1 MTNYRRSRMP
11 LQHLEDHKIGKTFFS
26 SPSQEKPDRAS
37 PVFYICADVGRSLCC
52 YKYIKVWYYIT
63 QNLCYGE
70 KLVKEYI
77 NEALEKY
84 IEKGTY
90 PWHMPGHK
98 RQPIEAVQ
106 NVDNISKSRENF
118 WNGVYAHDFTEAK
131 DLDDMHEPEM
141 FIADSI
147 AEMKKVY
154 GTFATYMLV
163 NGSTSGL
170 MTAIHATCYRGDVIL
185 AARNCHKAVYN
196 AICMLELEPEYI
208 VPDYVDMRWR
218 CGVNQNGEQTI
229 TDGMTD
235 ASGESNRGTREKMAA
250 SSEVNHETEEKA
262 AVNGEDDREVSER
275 TDILGDISP
284 DKVERAINMLITDGR
299 KPRAVII
306 TSPTY
311 EGVISDI
318 RTIAGIVHRYGI
330 YLIVDEAQGAHLN
343 FMEGHETAMQQGADI
358 VIESLHKTMPA
369 LTQTS
374 LLHVMNPKL
383 DERVRRYL
391 QIFQTSSPSYIFMQS
406 MEKAVAFGA
415 NNRDEFARYGRRLEA
430 FAGKCDGLRNIRLF
444 RPDASSVKND
454 EICNACK
461 VFDHDEGRLVF
472 VVRPGTVVE
481 SGQKFTGVMLAEIL
495 ADRYG
500 LIVEMASVSYVI
512 CISSVVDSADSYDIL
527 FNAVAEI
534 DGNLGYEPDKTDR
547 QELDI
552 ISGRR
557 SAMPPG
563 TAWDRLAE
571 NVPIEG
577 AAGKVSG
584 AFVYAYPPGIP
595 VLAPGEVVDRQ
606 AVNGIKSMIDSRLNV
621 AGVNDGYIKV
631 LCGE

>member
-1 MTNYRRSRMP
+1 M
-11 LQHLEDHKIGKTFFS
+11 
-26 SPSQEKPDRAS
+26 
-37 PVFYICADVGRSLCC
+37 
-52 YKYIKVWYYIT
+52 
-63 QNLCYGE
+63 
-70 KLVKEYI
+70 KEYI

-170 MTAIHATCYRGDVIL
+170 MTAIHATCHRGDVIL

-208 VPDYVDMRWR
+208 VPDYVSMSWPD
-218 CGVNQNGEQTI
+218 GVGQNEVGAISNGMSDDGEDDCEISQ
-229 TDGMTD
+229 M
-235 ASGESNRGTREKMAA
+235 MAP
-250 SSEVNHETEEKA
+250 
-262 AVNGEDDREVSER
+262 GDEDDREMSER

-284 DKVERAINMLITDGR
+284 DKLELALKELVADGR

-374 LLHVMNPKL
+374 LIHVMNPEL
-383 DERVRRYL
+383 DE
-391 QIFQTSSPSYIFMQS
+391 
-406 MEKAVAFGA
+406 
-415 NNRDEFARYGRRLEA
+415 
-430 FAGKCDGLRNIRLF
+430 
-444 RPDASSVKND
+444 
-454 EICNACK
+454 
-461 VFDHDEGRLVF
+461 RLVF
-472 VVRPGTVVE
+472 VVRPGTVDE

-534 DGNLGYEPDKTDR
+534 DGNLGYEPDKTYR

-563 TAWDRLAE
+563 TAWDRPVE
-571 NVPIEG
+571 SVPIEG

-606 AVNGIKSMIDSRLNV
+606 AVNGIKSMIDSGLNV

>member
-1 MTNYRRSRMP
+1 M
-11 LQHLEDHKIGKTFFS
+11 
-26 SPSQEKPDRAS
+26 
-37 PVFYICADVGRSLCC
+37 
-52 YKYIKVWYYIT
+52 
-63 QNLCYGE
+63 
-70 KLVKEYI
+70 KEYI

-170 MTAIHATCYRGDVIL
+170 MTAIHATCHRGDVIL

-218 CGVNQNGEQTI
+218 CGVNQNGEQPI

-235 ASGESNRGTREKMAA
+235 VSGESNRETREKMAA
-250 SSEVNHETEEKA
+250 SSEVNHETEERA
-262 AVNGEDDREVSER
+262 DVNGEDDREVSER

-284 DKVERAINMLITDGR
+284 DKLELALKELVADGR

-374 LLHVMNPKL
+374 LLHVMDPEL

-415 NNRDEFARYGRRLEA
+415 NNRDAFARYGRRLEA

-472 VVRPGTVVE
+472 VVRSGTVDE

-563 TAWDRLAE
+563 TAWDRPVE
-571 NVPIEG
+571 SVPIEG

-606 AVNGIKSMIDSRLNV
+606 AVNGIKSMIDSGLNV

>member
-1 MTNYRRSRMP
+1 M
-11 LQHLEDHKIGKTFFS
+11 
-26 SPSQEKPDRAS
+26 
-37 PVFYICADVGRSLCC
+37 
-52 YKYIKVWYYIT
+52 
-63 QNLCYGE
+63 
-70 KLVKEYI
+70 KEYI

-170 MTAIHATCYRGDVIL
+170 MTAIHATCHRGDVIL

-218 CGVNQNGEQTI
+218 CGVNQNGEQPI

-235 ASGESNRGTREKMAA
+235 VSGESNRETREKMAA
-250 SSEVNHETEEKA
+250 SSEVNHETEERA
-262 AVNGEDDREVSER
+262 DVNGEDDREVSER

-284 DKVERAINMLITDGR
+284 DKLELALKELVADGR

-374 LLHVMNPKL
+374 LLHVMDPEL

-415 NNRDEFARYGRRLEA
+415 NNRDGFARYGRRLEA

-461 VFDHDEGRLVF
+461 VFDRDEGRLVF
-472 VVRPGTVVE
+472 VVRPGTVDE

-563 TAWDRLAE
+563 TAWDRPVE
-571 NVPIEG
+571 SVPIEG

-595 VLAPGEVVDRQ
+595 VLAPGEIVDRQ
-606 AVNGIKSMIDSRLNV
+606 AVNGIKSMIDSGLNV

>member
-1 MTNYRRSRMP
+1 M
-11 LQHLEDHKIGKTFFS
+11 
-26 SPSQEKPDRAS
+26 
-37 PVFYICADVGRSLCC
+37 
-52 YKYIKVWYYIT
+52 
-63 QNLCYGE
+63 
-70 KLVKEYI
+70 KEYI

-170 MTAIHATCYRGDVIL
+170 MTAIHATCHRGDVIL

-208 VPDYVDMRWR
+208 VPDYVDMIWR
-218 CGVNQNGEQTI
+218 CGVNQNGEQPI

-235 ASGESNRGTREKMAA
+235 VSGESNRETREKMAA
-250 SSEVNHETEEKA
+250 SSEVNHETEERA

-284 DKVERAINMLITDGR
+284 DKLESALRGLVADDR
-299 KPRAVII
+299 KPSAVII

-318 RTIAGIVHRYGI
+318 RGIAEVVHRYGI

-343 FMEGHETAMQQGADI
+343 FMEGHETAMKQGADI

-374 LLHVMNPKL
+374 LLHVMDPEL

-415 NNRDEFARYGRRLEA
+415 NNRDAFARYGRRLEA

-444 RPDASSVKND
+444 RPDASSGKND

-472 VVRPGTVVE
+472 VVRPGTADE

-563 TAWDRLAE
+563 TAWDRPVE
-571 NVPIEG
+571 SVPIEG

-606 AVNGIKSMIDSRLNV
+606 AVNGIKSMIDSGLNV

>member
-1 MTNYRRSRMP
+1 M
-11 LQHLEDHKIGKTFFS
+11 F
-26 SPSQEKPDRAS
+26 
-37 PVFYICADVGRSLCC
+37 
-52 YKYIKVWYYIT
+52 
-63 QNLCYGE
+63 GE
-70 KLVKEYI
+70 KALKEYI

-98 RQPIEAVQ
+98 RQPLEELE
-106 NVDNISKSRENF
+106 SF

-131 DLDDMHEPEM
+131 DLDDMHDPEM
-141 FIADSI
+141 FIADSL

-170 MTAIHATCYRGDVIL
+170 MTAIHATCHRGDVIL
-185 AARNCHKAVYN
+185 VARNCHKAVYN

-235 ASGESNRGTREKMAA
+235 ASGESNRETREKMAA

-262 AVNGEDDREVSER
+262 AVNGEDDREVSEK

-299 KPRAVII
+299 KPSAVII

-311 EGVISDI
+311 EGVMSDI
-318 RTIAGIVHRYGI
+318 RTLAEIAHRYGI

-343 FMEGHETAMQQGADI
+343 FMEGHETAMEQGADI

-374 LLHVMNPKL
+374 LLHVMDPKL

-415 NNRDEFARYGRRLEA
+415 NNRAGFVEYGRRLEI
-430 FAGKCDGLRNIRLF
+430 FAEKCDSLRNIRLF
-444 RPDASSVKND
+444 RPGVNVSKND
-454 EICNACK
+454 EGCSACK

-472 VVRPGTVVE
+472 VVRPGTVDG
-481 SGQKFTGVMLAEIL
+481 SGQIFTGVMLADIL

-512 CISSVVDSADSYDIL
+512 CISSVVDSAASYDIL
-527 FNAVAEI
+527 FRAIEEI
-534 DGNLGYEPDKTDR
+534 DNDLEHRVIVDGSR
-547 QELDI
+547 AMDI

-557 SAMPPG
+557 SAMVPG
-563 TAWDRLAE
+563 KAWDE
-571 NVPIEG
+571 PSEMVPLELSVGRI
-577 AAGKVSG
+577 SG

-595 VLAPGEVVDRQ
+595 VLAPGEIVDER
-606 AVNGIKSMIDSRLNV
+606 AVCGIDTMIRSGLNV
-621 AGVNDGYIKV
+621 SGVDDGCIAV
-631 LCGE
+631 LCEK

>member
-1 MTNYRRSRMP
+1 MLRR
-11 LQHLEDHKIGKTFFS
+11 KT
-26 SPSQEKPDRAS
+26 
-37 PVFYICADVGRSLCC
+37 
-52 YKYIKVWYYIT
+52 
-63 QNLCYGE
+63 
-70 KLVKEYI
+70 VKEYI

-98 RQPIEAVQ
+98 RRPLEKSDGSMCLKDDENGGQSPQ

-141 FIADSI
+141 FIADSL

-170 MTAIHATCYRGDVIL
+170 MTAIHATCRRGDIIL

-218 CGVNQNGEQTI
+218 CGANQSMS
-229 TDGMTD
+229 DRMTD
-235 ASGESNRGTREKMAA
+235 ACGKDDCETREG
-250 SSEVNHETEEKA
+250 TDIR
-262 AVNGEDDREVSER
+262 GEGDRETPER

-284 DKVERAINMLITDGR
+284 DKLERAINTMIADGR
-299 KPRAVII
+299 KPSAVII

-318 RTIAGIVHRYGI
+318 RIIAEIAHRYGI

-343 FMEGHETAMQQGADI
+343 FMEGHETAMEQGADI

-391 QIFQTSSPSYIFMQS
+391 KIFQTSSPSYIFMQS

-415 NNRDEFARYGRRLEA
+415 NNRAGFVEYGRRLEI
-430 FAGKCDGLRNIRLF
+430 FAEKCDSLRNIRLF
-444 RPDASSVKND
+444 RPGVNVSKND
-454 EICNACK
+454 EGCSACK

-472 VVRPGTVVE
+472 VVRPGTVDR
-481 SGQKFTGVMLAEIL
+481 SGQIFTGVMLADIL

-512 CISSVVDSADSYDIL
+512 CISSVVDSVDSYDIL
-527 FNAVAEI
+527 FKAIEEI
-534 DGNLGYEPDKTDR
+534 DSGLEYRSIMDGSR
-547 QELDI
+547 AMDI

-557 SAMPPG
+557 SAVVPG
-563 TAWDRLAE
+563 KAWDELSE
-571 NVPIEG
+571 MVPLELSVGRI
-577 AAGKVSG
+577 SG

-595 VLAPGEVVDRQ
+595 VLAPGEIVDER
-606 AVNGIKSMIDSRLNV
+606 AVCGIDTMIRSGLNV
-621 AGVNDGYIKV
+621 SGVDDGCIAV
-631 LCGE
+631 LCEK

>member
-1 MTNYRRSRMP
+1 M
-11 LQHLEDHKIGKTFFS
+11 F
-26 SPSQEKPDRAS
+26 
-37 PVFYICADVGRSLCC
+37 
-52 YKYIKVWYYIT
+52 
-63 QNLCYGE
+63 GE
-70 KLVKEYI
+70 KALKEYI

-98 RQPIEAVQ
+98 RQPLEGPG
-106 NVDNISKSRENF
+106 NF

-141 FIADSI
+141 FIADSL

-163 NGSTSGL
+163 NGSTSGI
-170 MTAIHATCYRGDVIL
+170 MTAIHATCHRGDVIL

-208 VPDYVDMRWR
+208 VPDYVDMRWL
-218 CGVNQNGEQTI
+218 CGMNQAMS
-229 TDGMTD
+229 DKMTD
-235 ASGESNRGTREKMAA
+235 ACGKDDCETREG
-250 SSEVNHETEEKA
+250 TDIR
-262 AVNGEDDREVSER
+262 GEGDRETPER
-275 TDILGDISP
+275 TDVLGDISP
-284 DKVERAINMLITDGR
+284 DKLERAINTMIADGR
-299 KPRAVII
+299 KPSAVII

-318 RTIAGIVHRYGI
+318 RIIAEIAHRYGI

-343 FMEGHETAMQQGADI
+343 FMEGHETAMEQGADI

-374 LLHVMNPKL
+374 LLHVMDPKL

-415 NNRDEFARYGRRLEA
+415 NNRAVFVEYGRRLEI
-430 FAGKCDGLRNIRLF
+430 FAEKCGNLRNIRLF
-444 RPDASSVKND
+444 RPGVNVSKND
-454 EICNACK
+454 EGCSACK

-472 VVRPGTVVE
+472 VVRPGTVDG
-481 SGQKFTGVMLAEIL
+481 SGQIFTGVMLADIL

-512 CISSVVDSADSYDIL
+512 CISSVVDSAASYDIL
-527 FNAVAEI
+527 FKAIEEI
-534 DGNLGYEPDKTDR
+534 DSGLEYRSIVDGSR
-547 QELDI
+547 AMDI

-557 SAMPPG
+557 SAMVPG
-563 TAWDRLAE
+563 KAWDE
-571 NVPIEG
+571 TSEMVPLELSVGRI
-577 AAGKVSG
+577 SG

-595 VLAPGEVVDRQ
+595 VLAPGEIVDER
-606 AVNGIKSMIDSRLNV
+606 AVCGIDTMIRSGLNV
-621 AGVNDGYIKV
+621 SGVDDGCIAV
-631 LCGE
+631 LCEK

>member
-1 MTNYRRSRMP
+1 M
-11 LQHLEDHKIGKTFFS
+11 F
-26 SPSQEKPDRAS
+26 
-37 PVFYICADVGRSLCC
+37 
-52 YKYIKVWYYIT
+52 
-63 QNLCYGE
+63 GE
-70 KLVKEYI
+70 KALKEYI

-98 RQPIEAVQ
+98 RQPLEGPG
-106 NVDNISKSRENF
+106 NF

-141 FIADSI
+141 FIADSL

-163 NGSTSGL
+163 NGSTSGI
-170 MTAIHATCYRGDVIL
+170 MTAIHATCHRGDVIL

-208 VPDYVDMRWR
+208 VPDYVDMRWL
-218 CGVNQNGEQTI
+218 CGMNQAMS
-229 TDGMTD
+229 DKMTD
-235 ASGESNRGTREKMAA
+235 ACGKDDCETREG
-250 SSEVNHETEEKA
+250 TDIR
-262 AVNGEDDREVSER
+262 GEGDRETPER
-275 TDILGDISP
+275 TDVLGDISP
-284 DKVERAINMLITDGR
+284 DKLERAINTMIADGR
-299 KPRAVII
+299 KPSAVII

-318 RTIAGIVHRYGI
+318 RIIAEIAHRYGI

-343 FMEGHETAMQQGADI
+343 FMEGHETAMEQGADI

-374 LLHVMNPKL
+374 LLHVMDPKL

-415 NNRDEFARYGRRLEA
+415 NNRAVFVEYGRRLEI
-430 FAGKCDGLRNIRLF
+430 FAEKCGNLRNIRLF
-444 RPDASSVKND
+444 RPGMNVSKND
-454 EICNACK
+454 EGCSACK

-472 VVRPGTVVE
+472 VVRPGTVDG
-481 SGQKFTGVMLAEIL
+481 SGQIFTGVMLADIL

-512 CISSVVDSADSYDIL
+512 CISSVVDSAASYDIL
-527 FNAVAEI
+527 FKAIEEI
-534 DGNLGYEPDKTDR
+534 DSGLEYRSIVDGSR
-547 QELDI
+547 AMDI

-557 SAMPPG
+557 SAMVPG
-563 TAWDRLAE
+563 KAWDE
-571 NVPIEG
+571 TSEMVPLELSVGRI
-577 AAGKVSG
+577 SG

-595 VLAPGEVVDRQ
+595 VLAPGEIVDER
-606 AVNGIKSMIDSRLNV
+606 AVCGIDTMIRSGLNV
-621 AGVNDGYIKV
+621 SGVDDGCIAV
-631 LCGE
+631 LCEK

>member
-1 MTNYRRSRMP
+1 M
-11 LQHLEDHKIGKTFFS
+11 F
-26 SPSQEKPDRAS
+26 
-37 PVFYICADVGRSLCC
+37 
-52 YKYIKVWYYIT
+52 
-63 QNLCYGE
+63 GE
-70 KLVKEYI
+70 KALKEYI

-98 RQPIEAVQ
+98 RQPLEGPG
-106 NVDNISKSRENF
+106 NF

-141 FIADSI
+141 FIADSL

-163 NGSTSGL
+163 NGSTSGI
-170 MTAIHATCYRGDVIL
+170 MTAIHATCHRGDVIL

-208 VPDYVDMRWR
+208 VPDYVDMRWL
-218 CGVNQNGEQTI
+218 CGMNQAMS
-229 TDGMTD
+229 DKMTD
-235 ASGESNRGTREKMAA
+235 ACGKDDCETREG
-250 SSEVNHETEEKA
+250 TDIR
-262 AVNGEDDREVSER
+262 GEGDRETPER
-275 TDILGDISP
+275 TDVLGDISP
-284 DKVERAINMLITDGR
+284 DKLERAINTMIADGR
-299 KPRAVII
+299 KPSAVII

-318 RTIAGIVHRYGI
+318 RIIAEIAHRYGI

-343 FMEGHETAMQQGADI
+343 FMEGHETAMAQGADI

-374 LLHVMNPKL
+374 LLHVMDPKL

-415 NNRDEFARYGRRLEA
+415 NNRAVFVEYGRRLEI
-430 FAGKCDGLRNIRLF
+430 FAEKCDNLRNIRLF
-444 RPDASSVKND
+444 RPGVNVSKND
-454 EICNACK
+454 EGCSACK

-472 VVRPGTVVE
+472 VVRPGTVDG
-481 SGQKFTGVMLAEIL
+481 SGQIFTGVMLADIL

-512 CISSVVDSADSYDIL
+512 CISSVVDSVDSYDIL
-527 FNAVAEI
+527 FKAIEEI
-534 DGNLGYEPDKTDR
+534 DSGLEYRSIVDGSR
-547 QELDI
+547 AMDI

-557 SAMPPG
+557 SAVVPG
-563 TAWDRLAE
+563 KAWDE
-571 NVPIEG
+571 TSEMVPLELSVGRI
-577 AAGKVSG
+577 SG

-595 VLAPGEVVDRQ
+595 VLAPGEIVDEQ
-606 AVNGIKSMIDSRLNV
+606 AVCGIDTMIRSGLNV
-621 AGVNDGYIKV
+621 SGVDDGCIAV
-631 LCGE
+631 LCEK

>member
-1 MTNYRRSRMP
+1 MLRR
-11 LQHLEDHKIGKTFFS
+11 KT
-26 SPSQEKPDRAS
+26 
-37 PVFYICADVGRSLCC
+37 
-52 YKYIKVWYYIT
+52 
-63 QNLCYGE
+63 
-70 KLVKEYI
+70 VKEYI

-98 RQPIEAVQ
+98 RRPLEKSDGSMCLKDDENGGQSPQ

-141 FIADSI
+141 FIADSL

-170 MTAIHATCYRGDVIL
+170 MTAIHATCHRGDVIL

-208 VPDYVDMRWR
+208 VPDYVDMRWH
-218 CGVNQNGEQTI
+218 CGANQSMS
-229 TDGMTD
+229 DRMTD
-235 ASGESNRGTREKMAA
+235 ARGKDDCETQEGTDIRGEG
-250 SSEVNHETEEKA
+250 
-262 AVNGEDDREVSER
+262 DRETPER

-284 DKVERAINMLITDGR
+284 DKLERAINTMIADGR
-299 KPRAVII
+299 KPSAVII

-318 RTIAGIVHRYGI
+318 RIIAEIAHRYGI

-343 FMEGHETAMQQGADI
+343 FMEGYETAMEQGADI

-406 MEKAVAFGA
+406 MEKAVAFGV
-415 NNRDEFARYGRRLEA
+415 NNKAEFVKYGRRLEI
-430 FAGKCDGLRNIRLF
+430 FAEKCDSLRNIRLF
-444 RPDASSVKND
+444 RSCD
-454 EICNACK
+454 ACK

-472 VVRPGTVVE
+472 VVRPGTVDG
-481 SGQKFTGVMLAEIL
+481 SGQIFTGVMLADIL

-527 FNAVAEI
+527 FKAIEEI
-534 DGNLGYEPDKTDR
+534 DNDLEHSVIVDGSR
-547 QELDI
+547 AMDI

-557 SAMPPG
+557 SAVVPG
-563 TAWDRLAE
+563 KAWDELSE
-571 NVPIEG
+571 MVPLELSVGRI
-577 AAGKVSG
+577 SG

-595 VLAPGEVVDRQ
+595 VLAPGEIVDER
-606 AVNGIKSMIDSRLNV
+606 AVCGIDTMIRSGLNV
-621 AGVNDGYIKV
+621 SGVDDGCIAV
-631 LCGE
+631 LCEK

>member
-1 MTNYRRSRMP
+1 MLRR
-11 LQHLEDHKIGKTFFS
+11 
-26 SPSQEKPDRAS
+26 
-37 PVFYICADVGRSLCC
+37 
-52 YKYIKVWYYIT
+52 
-63 QNLCYGE
+63 

-262 AVNGEDDREVSER
+262 AVNGEDDREMSER

-284 DKVERAINMLITDGR
+284 DKLELALKELVADGR

-374 LLHVMNPKL
+374 LLHVMNPEL

-415 NNRDEFARYGRRLEA
+415 NNRDGFARYGRRLEA

-461 VFDHDEGRLVF
+461 VFDRDEGRLVF
-472 VVRPGTVVE
+472 VVRPGTVDE

-563 TAWDRLAE
+563 TAWDRPVE
-571 NVPIEG
+571 SVPIEG

-606 AVNGIKSMIDSRLNV
+606 AVNGIKSMIDSGLNV

>member
-1 MTNYRRSRMP
+1 MLRR
-11 LQHLEDHKIGKTFFS
+11 KT
-26 SPSQEKPDRAS
+26 
-37 PVFYICADVGRSLCC
+37 
-52 YKYIKVWYYIT
+52 
-63 QNLCYGE
+63 
-70 KLVKEYI
+70 VKEYI

-98 RQPIEAVQ
+98 RRPLEKSDGSMCLKDDENGGQSPQ

-141 FIADSI
+141 FIADSL

-170 MTAIHATCYRGDVIL
+170 MTAIHATCRRGDIIL

-208 VPDYVDMRWR
+208 VPDYVDMRWH
-218 CGVNQNGEQTI
+218 CGANQSMS
-229 TDGMTD
+229 DRMTD
-235 ASGESNRGTREKMAA
+235 ACGKDDCETREG
-250 SSEVNHETEEKA
+250 TDIR
-262 AVNGEDDREVSER
+262 GEGDRETPER

-284 DKVERAINMLITDGR
+284 DKLERAINTMIADGR
-299 KPRAVII
+299 KPSAVII

-318 RTIAGIVHRYGI
+318 RIIAEIAHRYGI

-343 FMEGHETAMQQGADI
+343 FMEGHETAMEQGADI

-406 MEKAVAFGA
+406 MEKAVAFGV
-415 NNRDEFARYGRRLEA
+415 NNKAEFVKYGRRLEI
-430 FAGKCDGLRNIRLF
+430 FAEKCDSLRNIRLF
-444 RPDASSVKND
+444 RSCD
-454 EICNACK
+454 ACK

-472 VVRPGTVVE
+472 VVRPGTVDG
-481 SGQKFTGVMLAEIL
+481 SGQIFTGVMLADIL

-512 CISSVVDSADSYDIL
+512 CISSVVDSVDSYDIL
-527 FNAVAEI
+527 FKAIEEI
-534 DGNLGYEPDKTDR
+534 DSGLEYRSIVDGSR
-547 QELDI
+547 AMDI

-557 SAMPPG
+557 SAVVPG
-563 TAWDRLAE
+563 KAWDGTSE
-571 NVPIEG
+571 MVPLELSVGRI
-577 AAGKVSG
+577 SG

-595 VLAPGEVVDRQ
+595 VLAPGEIVDER
-606 AVNGIKSMIDSRLNV
+606 AVCGIDTMIRSGLNV
-621 AGVNDGYIKV
+621 SGVDNGCIAV
-631 LCGE
+631 LCEK

>member
-1 MTNYRRSRMP
+1 MLRR
-11 LQHLEDHKIGKTFFS
+11 
-26 SPSQEKPDRAS
+26 
-37 PVFYICADVGRSLCC
+37 
-52 YKYIKVWYYIT
+52 
-63 QNLCYGE
+63 

-98 RQPIEAVQ
+98 RQPLEKPDGGMCLKDDENGGQ
-106 NVDNISKSRENF
+106 LPPNVDNISKSRENF

-141 FIADSI
+141 FIADSL
-147 AEMKKVY
+147 AEMKMVY

-170 MTAIHATCYRGDVIL
+170 MTAIHATCRRGDIIL

-218 CGVNQNGEQTI
+218 CGVNQNGEQPI

-235 ASGESNRGTREKMAA
+235 VSGESNRETREKMAA
-250 SSEVNHETEEKA
+250 SSEVNHETEERA

-284 DKVERAINMLITDGR
+284 DKLELALKELVADGR

-374 LLHVMNPKL
+374 LLHVMNPEL

-391 QIFQTSSPSYIFMQS
+391 QIFQSSSPSYIFMQS

-415 NNRDEFARYGRRLEA
+415 NNRDEFARYGRRLEI
-430 FAGKCDGLRNIRLF
+430 FAEKCDSLRNIRLF
-444 RPDASSVKND
+444 RPGVNVSKND
-454 EICNACK
+454 EGCSACK

-472 VVRPGTVVE
+472 VVRPGTVDE

-534 DGNLGYEPDKTDR
+534 DGNLGYEPDKTNR

-563 TAWDRLAE
+563 TAWDRPVE
-571 NVPIEG
+571 SVPIEG

-606 AVNGIKSMIDSRLNV
+606 AVNGIKSMIDSGLNV

>member
-1 MTNYRRSRMP
+1 M
-11 LQHLEDHKIGKTFFS
+11 
-26 SPSQEKPDRAS
+26 
-37 PVFYICADVGRSLCC
+37 
-52 YKYIKVWYYIT
+52 
-63 QNLCYGE
+63 
-70 KLVKEYI
+70 KEYI

-131 DLDDMHEPEM
+131 DLDDMHEPAM

-318 RTIAGIVHRYGI
+318 RTIAGIVHRY
-330 YLIVDEAQGAHLN
+330 LIVDEAQGAHLN

-472 VVRPGTVVE
+472 VVRPGTVDE

-563 TAWDRLAE
+563 TAWDRSVE
-571 NVPIEG
+571 SVPIEG

-606 AVNGIKSMIDSRLNV
+606 AVNGIKSMIDSGLNV

>member
-1 MTNYRRSRMP
+1 M
-11 LQHLEDHKIGKTFFS
+11 
-26 SPSQEKPDRAS
+26 
-37 PVFYICADVGRSLCC
+37 
-52 YKYIKVWYYIT
+52 
-63 QNLCYGE
+63 
-70 KLVKEYI
+70 KEYI

-84 IEKGTY
+84 INKGTY

-98 RQPIEAVQ
+98 RLPLE
-106 NVDNISKSRENF
+106 KLENF

-141 FIADSI
+141 FIADSL

-170 MTAIHATCYRGDVIL
+170 MTAIHATCHRGDVIL

-235 ASGESNRGTREKMAA
+235 ASGESNRETREKMAA

-262 AVNGEDDREVSER
+262 AVNGEDDREVSEK

-299 KPRAVII
+299 KPSVVII

-311 EGVISDI
+311 EGVMSDI
-318 RTIAGIVHRYGI
+318 GTLAEIAHRYGI

-343 FMEGHETAMQQGADI
+343 FMEGHETAMEQGADI

-415 NNRDEFARYGRRLEA
+415 NNRAGFVEYGRRLEI
-430 FAGKCDGLRNIRLF
+430 FAEKCDSLRNIRLF
-444 RPDASSVKND
+444 RPGVNVSKND
-454 EICNACK
+454 EGCSACK

-472 VVRPGTVVE
+472 VVRPGTVDG
-481 SGQKFTGVMLAEIL
+481 SGQIFTGVMLADIL

-512 CISSVVDSADSYDIL
+512 CISSVVDSAASYDIL
-527 FNAVAEI
+527 FRAIEEI
-534 DGNLGYEPDKTDR
+534 DNDLEHRVIVDGSR
-547 QELDI
+547 AMDI

-557 SAMPPG
+557 SAMVPG
-563 TAWDRLAE
+563 KAWDE
-571 NVPIEG
+571 PSEMVPLELSVGRI
-577 AAGKVSG
+577 SG

-595 VLAPGEVVDRQ
+595 VLAPGEIVDER
-606 AVNGIKSMIDSRLNV
+606 AVCGIDTMIRSGLNV
-621 AGVNDGYIKV
+621 SGVDDGCIAV
-631 LCGE
+631 LCEK

>member
-1 MTNYRRSRMP
+1 M
-11 LQHLEDHKIGKTFFS
+11 
-26 SPSQEKPDRAS
+26 
-37 PVFYICADVGRSLCC
+37 
-52 YKYIKVWYYIT
+52 
-63 QNLCYGE
+63 
-70 KLVKEYI
+70 KEYI

-84 IEKGTY
+84 IEKSTY

-98 RQPIEAVQ
+98 RQPLEELE
-106 NVDNISKSRENF
+106 SF

-141 FIADSI
+141 FIADSL

-163 NGSTSGL
+163 NGSTSGI
-170 MTAIHATCYRGDVIL
+170 MTAIHATCHRGDVIL

-208 VPDYVDMRWR
+208 VPDYVDMRWH
-218 CGVNQNGEQTI
+218 C
-229 TDGMTD
+229 
-235 ASGESNRGTREKMAA
+235 GES
-250 SSEVNHETEEKA
+250 
-262 AVNGEDDREVSER
+262 DRETPER

-284 DKVERAINMLITDGR
+284 DKLECAINTLITDGR
-299 KPRAVII
+299 KPSAVII

-318 RTIAGIVHRYGI
+318 RTLAEIAHRYGI

-343 FMEGHETAMQQGADI
+343 FMEGHETAMEQGADI

-374 LLHVMNPKL
+374 LLHVMDPEL
-383 DERVRRYL
+383 DERARRYM

-415 NNRDEFARYGRRLEA
+415 NNRAVFAEYGRRLET
-430 FAGKCDGLRNIRLF
+430 FAEKCDGLRNIRLF
-444 RPDASSVKND
+444 KPDVYAARIGQSHESASCQSLAGSDEYLDKNG
-454 EICNACK
+454 EICVTYK

-472 VVRPGTVVE
+472 VVRPGTVDRA
-481 SGQKFTGVMLAEIL
+481 GQIFTGVMLADIL

-512 CISSVVDSADSYDIL
+512 CISSVVDSAASYDIL
-527 FNAVAEI
+527 FRAIEEI
-534 DGNLGYEPDKTDR
+534 DNDLEHSVIVDGSR
-547 QELDI
+547 AMDI

-557 SAMPPG
+557 SAVVPG
-563 TAWDRLAE
+563 KAWDEPSEIVSLELSVGR
-571 NVPIEG
+571 I
-577 AAGKVSG
+577 SG

-595 VLAPGEVVDRQ
+595 VLAPGEIVDER
-606 AVNGIKSMIDSRLNV
+606 AVCGIDTMIRSGLNV
-621 AGVNDGYIKV
+621 SGVDDGCIVV
-631 LCGE
+631 LCEK

>member
-131 DLDDMHEPEM
+131 DLDDMHEPAM

-170 MTAIHATCYRGDVIL
+170 MTAIHATCHRGDVIL

-208 VPDYVDMRWR
+208 VPDYVNMRWR

-311 EGVISDI
+311 EGVMSDI
-318 RTIAGIVHRYGI
+318 RTIAEIAHRYGI

-383 DERVRRYL
+383 DEGVRRYL

-472 VVRPGTVVE
+472 VIRPGTVDA
-481 SGQKFTGVMLAEIL
+481 SGQKFTGAMLADML

-563 TAWDRLAE
+563 TAWDRPAE
-571 NVPIEG
+571 SVPIEG

-606 AVNGIKSMIDSRLNV
+606 TVNGIKSMIDSGLNV

>member
-1 MTNYRRSRMP
+1 MIRKIDYKRYVRRKA
-11 LQHLEDHKIGKTFFS
+11 L
-26 SPSQEKPDRAS
+26 
-37 PVFYICADVGRSLCC
+37 
-52 YKYIKVWYYIT
+52 
-63 QNLCYGE
+63 
-70 KLVKEYI
+70 KEYI

-84 IEKGTY
+84 INKGTY

-98 RQPIEAVQ
+98 RLPLE
-106 NVDNISKSRENF
+106 KLENF

-141 FIADSI
+141 FIADSL

-170 MTAIHATCYRGDVIL
+170 MTAIHATCHRGDVIL

-208 VPDYVDMRWR
+208 VPDYVDMRWH
-218 CGVNQNGEQTI
+218 CGANQSMS
-229 TDGMTD
+229 DKMTD
-235 ASGESNRGTREKMAA
+235 ACGKDDCETREG
-250 SSEVNHETEEKA
+250 TDIR
-262 AVNGEDDREVSER
+262 GEGDRETPER

-284 DKVERAINMLITDGR
+284 DKLERAINTMIADGR
-299 KPRAVII
+299 KPSAVII

-318 RTIAGIVHRYGI
+318 RIIAEIAHRYGI

-343 FMEGHETAMQQGADI
+343 FMEGHETAMEQGADI

-406 MEKAVAFGA
+406 MEKAVAFGV
-415 NNRDEFARYGRRLEA
+415 NNKAEFVKYGRRLEI
-430 FAGKCDGLRNIRLF
+430 FAEKCDNLRNIRLF
-444 RPDASSVKND
+444 RPGVNVSKND
-454 EICNACK
+454 EGCSACK

-472 VVRPGTVVE
+472 VVRPGTVDG
-481 SGQKFTGVMLAEIL
+481 SGQIFTGVMLADIL

-512 CISSVVDSADSYDIL
+512 CISSVVDSVDSYDIL
-527 FNAVAEI
+527 FKAIEEI
-534 DGNLGYEPDKTDR
+534 DSGLEYRSIVDGSR
-547 QELDI
+547 AMDI

-557 SAMPPG
+557 SAVVPG
-563 TAWDRLAE
+563 KAWDE
-571 NVPIEG
+571 TSEMVPLELSVGRI
-577 AAGKVSG
+577 SG
-584 AFVYAYPPGIP
+584 VFVYAYPPGIP
-595 VLAPGEVVDRQ
+595 VLAPGEIVDER
-606 AVNGIKSMIDSRLNV
+606 AVCGIDTMIRSGLNV
-621 AGVNDGYIKV
+621 SGVDDGCIAV
-631 LCGE
+631 LCEK

>member
-1 MTNYRRSRMP
+1 M
-11 LQHLEDHKIGKTFFS
+11 F
-26 SPSQEKPDRAS
+26 
-37 PVFYICADVGRSLCC
+37 
-52 YKYIKVWYYIT
+52 
-63 QNLCYGE
+63 GE
-70 KLVKEYI
+70 KALKEYI

-98 RQPIEAVQ
+98 RQPLEGPG
-106 NVDNISKSRENF
+106 NF

-141 FIADSI
+141 FIADSL

-163 NGSTSGL
+163 NGSTSGI
-170 MTAIHATCYRGDVIL
+170 MTAIHATCHRGDVIL

-208 VPDYVDMRWR
+208 VPDYVDMRWL
-218 CGVNQNGEQTI
+218 CGMNQAMS
-229 TDGMTD
+229 DKMTD
-235 ASGESNRGTREKMAA
+235 ACGKDDCETREG
-250 SSEVNHETEEKA
+250 TDIR
-262 AVNGEDDREVSER
+262 GEGDRETPER

-284 DKVERAINMLITDGR
+284 DKLERAINTMIADGR
-299 KPRAVII
+299 KPSAVII

-318 RTIAGIVHRYGI
+318 GTLAEITHRYGI

-343 FMEGHETAMQQGADI
+343 FMEGHETAMEQGADI

-415 NNRDEFARYGRRLEA
+415 NNRAVFVEYGWRLEI
-430 FAGKCDGLRNIRLF
+430 FAEKCDNLRNIRLF
-444 RPDASSVKND
+444 RPGVNVSKND
-454 EICNACK
+454 EGCSACK

-472 VVRPGTVVE
+472 VVRPGTVDR
-481 SGQKFTGVMLAEIL
+481 SGQIFTGVMLADIL

-512 CISSVVDSADSYDIL
+512 CISSVVDSVDSYDIL
-527 FNAVAEI
+527 FKAIEEI
-534 DGNLGYEPDKTDR
+534 DSGLEYRSIVDGSR
-547 QELDI
+547 AMDI

-557 SAMPPG
+557 SAVVPG
-563 TAWDRLAE
+563 KAWDE
-571 NVPIEG
+571 TSEMVPLELSVGRI
-577 AAGKVSG
+577 SG

-595 VLAPGEVVDRQ
+595 VLAPGEIVDER
-606 AVNGIKSMIDSRLNV
+606 AVCGIDTMIRSGLNV
-621 AGVNDGYIKV
+621 SGVDDGCIAV
-631 LCGE
+631 LCEK

>member
-1 MTNYRRSRMP
+1 MLRR
-11 LQHLEDHKIGKTFFS
+11 KTV
-26 SPSQEKPDRAS
+26 R
-37 PVFYICADVGRSLCC
+37 
-52 YKYIKVWYYIT
+52 
-63 QNLCYGE
+63 
-70 KLVKEYI
+70 EYI

-98 RQPIEAVQ
+98 RRPLEKSDGSMCLKDDENGGQLPQ

-141 FIADSI
+141 FIADSL

-170 MTAIHATCYRGDVIL
+170 MTAIHATCRRGDIIL

-235 ASGESNRGTREKMAA
+235 ASGESNRETREKMAA

-262 AVNGEDDREVSER
+262 AVNGEDDREVSEK

-299 KPRAVII
+299 KPSAVII

-311 EGVISDI
+311 EGVMSDI
-318 RTIAGIVHRYGI
+318 RTLAEIAHRYGI

-343 FMEGHETAMQQGADI
+343 FMEGHETAMEQGADI

-415 NNRDEFARYGRRLEA
+415 NNRAGFVEYGRRLEI
-430 FAGKCDGLRNIRLF
+430 FAEKCDSLRNIRLF
-444 RPDASSVKND
+444 KPGVNVSKND
-454 EICNACK
+454 EGCSACK

-472 VVRPGTVVE
+472 VVRYLLELCSLTYWL
-481 SGQKFTGVMLAEIL
+481 TGM
-495 ADRYG
+495 G
-500 LIVEMASVSYVI
+500 
-512 CISSVVDSADSYDIL
+512 
-527 FNAVAEI
+527 
-534 DGNLGYEPDKTDR
+534 
-547 QELDI
+547 
-552 ISGRR
+552 
-557 SAMPPG
+557 
-563 TAWDRLAE
+563 
-571 NVPIEG
+571 
-577 AAGKVSG
+577 
-584 AFVYAYPPGIP
+584 
-595 VLAPGEVVDRQ
+595 
-606 AVNGIKSMIDSRLNV
+606 
-621 AGVNDGYIKV
+621 
-631 LCGE
+631 

>member
-1 MTNYRRSRMP
+1 M
-11 LQHLEDHKIGKTFFS
+11 
-26 SPSQEKPDRAS
+26 
-37 PVFYICADVGRSLCC
+37 
-52 YKYIKVWYYIT
+52 
-63 QNLCYGE
+63 
-70 KLVKEYI
+70 KEYI

-84 IEKGTY
+84 INKGTY

-98 RQPIEAVQ
+98 RQPLEEL
-106 NVDNISKSRENF
+106 ENF

-141 FIADSI
+141 FIADSL

-170 MTAIHATCYRGDVIL
+170 MTAIHATCHRGDVIL

-208 VPDYVDMRWR
+208 VPDYVDMKWR
-218 CGVNQNGEQTI
+218 CGVNQA
-229 TDGMTD
+229 M
-235 ASGESNRGTREKMAA
+235 S
-250 SSEVNHETEEKA
+250 
-262 AVNGEDDREVSER
+262 
-275 TDILGDISP
+275 DILGDISP
-284 DKVERAINMLITDGR
+284 DKLERAINTLITDGR
-299 KPRAVII
+299 KPSAVII

-318 RTIAGIVHRYGI
+318 GTLAEITHRYGI

-343 FMEGHETAMQQGADI
+343 FMEGHETAMAQGADI

-374 LLHVMNPKL
+374 LLHVMDPKL

-415 NNRDEFARYGRRLEA
+415 NNRAGFVEYGRRLEI
-430 FAGKCDGLRNIRLF
+430 FAEKCDSLRNIRLF
-444 RPDASSVKND
+444 RPGVNVSKND
-454 EICNACK
+454 EGCSACK

-472 VVRPGTVVE
+472 VVRPGTVDG
-481 SGQKFTGVMLAEIL
+481 SGQIFTGVMLADIL

-512 CISSVVDSADSYDIL
+512 CISSVVDSAASYDIL
-527 FNAVAEI
+527 FKAIEEI
-534 DGNLGYEPDKTDR
+534 DNDLEHRVIVDGSR
-547 QELDI
+547 AMDI
-552 ISGRR
+552 ICGRR
-557 SAMPPG
+557 SAMVPG
-563 TAWDRLAE
+563 KAWDEPSEIVSLELSVGR
-571 NVPIEG
+571 I
-577 AAGKVSG
+577 SG

-595 VLAPGEVVDRQ
+595 VLAPGEIVDER
-606 AVNGIKSMIDSRLNV
+606 AVCGIDTMIRSGLNV
-621 AGVNDGYIKV
+621 SGVDDGCIAV
-631 LCGE
+631 LCEK

>member
-1 MTNYRRSRMP
+1 M
-11 LQHLEDHKIGKTFFS
+11 
-26 SPSQEKPDRAS
+26 
-37 PVFYICADVGRSLCC
+37 
-52 YKYIKVWYYIT
+52 
-63 QNLCYGE
+63 
-70 KLVKEYI
+70 KEYI

-84 IEKGTY
+84 INKGTY

-98 RQPIEAVQ
+98 RLPLE
-106 NVDNISKSRENF
+106 KLENF

-141 FIADSI
+141 FIADSL

-170 MTAIHATCYRGDVIL
+170 MTAIHATCHRGDVIL

-208 VPDYVDMRWR
+208 VPDYVDMRWH
-218 CGVNQNGEQTI
+218 CGANQSMS
-229 TDGMTD
+229 DKMTD
-235 ASGESNRGTREKMAA
+235 ACGKDDCETRE
-250 SSEVNHETEEKA
+250 ETDIR
-262 AVNGEDDREVSER
+262 GEGDRETPER

-284 DKVERAINMLITDGR
+284 DKLERAINTMIVDGR
-299 KPRAVII
+299 KPSAVII

-318 RTIAGIVHRYGI
+318 GTLAEITHRYGI

-343 FMEGHETAMQQGADI
+343 FMEGHETAMAQGADI

-374 LLHVMNPKL
+374 LLHVMDPKL

-415 NNRDEFARYGRRLEA
+415 NNRAGFVEYGRRLEI
-430 FAGKCDGLRNIRLF
+430 FAEKCDSLRNIRLF
-444 RPDASSVKND
+444 RPGMNVSKND
-454 EICNACK
+454 EGCSACK

-472 VVRPGTVVE
+472 VVRPGTVDG
-481 SGQKFTGVMLAEIL
+481 SGQIFTGVMLADIL

-563 TAWDRLAE
+563 TAWDRPVE
-571 NVPIEG
+571 SVPIEG

-606 AVNGIKSMIDSRLNV
+606 AVNGIKSMIDSGLNV

>member
-1 MTNYRRSRMP
+1 M
-11 LQHLEDHKIGKTFFS
+11 
-26 SPSQEKPDRAS
+26 
-37 PVFYICADVGRSLCC
+37 
-52 YKYIKVWYYIT
+52 
-63 QNLCYGE
+63 
-70 KLVKEYI
+70 KEYI

-84 IEKGTY
+84 INKGTY

-98 RQPIEAVQ
+98 RQPLEEL
-106 NVDNISKSRENF
+106 ENF

-141 FIADSI
+141 FIADSL

-170 MTAIHATCYRGDVIL
+170 MTAIHATCHRGDVIL

-208 VPDYVDMRWR
+208 VPDYVDMKWR
-218 CGVNQNGEQTI
+218 CGVNQS
-229 TDGMTD
+229 M
-235 ASGESNRGTREKMAA
+235 S
-250 SSEVNHETEEKA
+250 
-262 AVNGEDDREVSER
+262 
-275 TDILGDISP
+275 DILGDISP
-284 DKVERAINMLITDGR
+284 DKLERAINTLITDGR
-299 KPRAVII
+299 KPSAVII

-318 RTIAGIVHRYGI
+318 RTIAEIAHRYGI

-343 FMEGHETAMQQGADI
+343 FMEGHETAMEQGADI

-374 LLHVMNPKL
+374 LLHVMDPKL

-415 NNRDEFARYGRRLEA
+415 NNRAGFVKYGRRLEI
-430 FAGKCDGLRNIRLF
+430 FAEKCDSLRNIRLF
-444 RPDASSVKND
+444 RPGMNTSKND
-454 EICNACK
+454 EGCSACK
-461 VFDHDEGRLVF
+461 VFDYDEGRLVF
-472 VVRPGTVVE
+472 VVRPGTVDR
-481 SGQKFTGVMLAEIL
+481 SGQIFTGVMLADIL

-527 FNAVAEI
+527 FRAIEEI
-534 DGNLGYEPDKTDR
+534 DGGLEYRSIVDGSR
-547 QELDI
+547 AMDI

-557 SAMPPG
+557 SAMVPG
-563 TAWDRLAE
+563 KAWDEPSEIVSLELSVGR
-571 NVPIEG
+571 I
-577 AAGKVSG
+577 SG

-595 VLAPGEVVDRQ
+595 VLAPGEIVDER
-606 AVNGIKSMIDSRLNV
+606 AVCGINKMIRSGLNV
-621 AGVNDGYIKV
+621 SGVDGGSIAV
-631 LCGE
+631 LCEK

>member
-1 MTNYRRSRMP
+1 M
-11 LQHLEDHKIGKTFFS
+11 
-26 SPSQEKPDRAS
+26 
-37 PVFYICADVGRSLCC
+37 
-52 YKYIKVWYYIT
+52 
-63 QNLCYGE
+63 
-70 KLVKEYI
+70 KEYI

-84 IEKGTY
+84 INKGTY

-98 RQPIEAVQ
+98 RLPLE
-106 NVDNISKSRENF
+106 KLENF

-131 DLDDMHEPEM
+131 DLDDMHDPEM
-141 FIADSI
+141 FIADSL

-170 MTAIHATCYRGDVIL
+170 MTAIHATCHRGDVIL
-185 AARNCHKAVYN
+185 VARNCHKAVYN

-208 VPDYVDMRWR
+208 VPDYVDMRWH
-218 CGVNQNGEQTI
+218 CGVNQAML
-229 TDGMTD
+229 DKMTD
-235 ASGESNRGTREKMAA
+235 ARGKDDCETREGTDIRG
-250 SSEVNHETEEKA
+250 EGDRETPERV
-262 AVNGEDDREVSER
+262 AVNGGDDREVSER

-284 DKVERAINMLITDGR
+284 DKLERAIITLITNGR
-299 KPRAVII
+299 KPSAVII

-318 RTIAGIVHRYGI
+318 GTLAEIAHRYGI

-343 FMEGHETAMQQGADI
+343 FMEGHETAMEQGADI

-374 LLHVMNPKL
+374 LLHVMDPKL

-415 NNRDEFARYGRRLEA
+415 NNRAVFVEYGRRLEI
-430 FAGKCDGLRNIRLF
+430 FAEKCDNLRNIRLF
-444 RPDASSVKND
+444 RPGVNVSKND
-454 EICNACK
+454 EGCSACK

-472 VVRPGTVVE
+472 VVRPGTVDG
-481 SGQKFTGVMLAEIL
+481 SGQIFTGAMLADIL

-512 CISSVVDSADSYDIL
+512 CISSVVDSVDSYDIL
-527 FNAVAEI
+527 FKAIEEI
-534 DGNLGYEPDKTDR
+534 DNDLEHSVIVDGSR
-547 QELDI
+547 AMDI

-557 SAMPPG
+557 SAVVPG
-563 TAWDRLAE
+563 KAWDE
-571 NVPIEG
+571 TSEMVPLELSVGRI
-577 AAGKVSG
+577 SG

-595 VLAPGEVVDRQ
+595 VLAPGEIVDER
-606 AVNGIKSMIDSRLNV
+606 AVCGIDTMIRSRLNV
-621 AGVNDGYIKV
+621 SGVDDGCIAV
-631 LCGE
+631 LCEK

>member
-1 MTNYRRSRMP
+1 M
-11 LQHLEDHKIGKTFFS
+11 F
-26 SPSQEKPDRAS
+26 
-37 PVFYICADVGRSLCC
+37 
-52 YKYIKVWYYIT
+52 
-63 QNLCYGE
+63 GE
-70 KLVKEYI
+70 KALKEYI

-98 RQPIEAVQ
+98 RQPLEGPG
-106 NVDNISKSRENF
+106 NF

-141 FIADSI
+141 FIADSL

-163 NGSTSGL
+163 NGSTSGI
-170 MTAIHATCYRGDVIL
+170 MTAIHATCHRGDVIL

-208 VPDYVDMRWR
+208 VPDYVDMRWL
-218 CGVNQNGEQTI
+218 CGMNQAMS
-229 TDGMTD
+229 DKMTD
-235 ASGESNRGTREKMAA
+235 ACGKDDCETWEGTDIRGEG
-250 SSEVNHETEEKA
+250 
-262 AVNGEDDREVSER
+262 DRETTER

-284 DKVERAINMLITDGR
+284 DKLERAINTMIADDR
-299 KPRAVII
+299 KPSAVII

-318 RTIAGIVHRYGI
+318 GTLAEIAHRYGI

-343 FMEGHETAMQQGADI
+343 FMEGHETAMEQGADI

-415 NNRDEFARYGRRLEA
+415 NNRAVFVEYGRRLEI
-430 FAGKCDGLRNIRLF
+430 FAEKCDNLRNIRLF
-444 RPDASSVKND
+444 RPGVNVSKND
-454 EICNACK
+454 EGCSACK

-472 VVRPGTVVE
+472 VVRPGTVDR
-481 SGQKFTGVMLAEIL
+481 SGQIFTGAMLADIL

-512 CISSVVDSADSYDIL
+512 CISSVVDSVDSYDIL
-527 FNAVAEI
+527 FKAIEEI
-534 DGNLGYEPDKTDR
+534 DSGLEYRSIVDGSR
-547 QELDI
+547 AMDI

-557 SAMPPG
+557 SAVVPG
-563 TAWDRLAE
+563 KAWDE
-571 NVPIEG
+571 TSEMVPLELSVGRI
-577 AAGKVSG
+577 SG

-595 VLAPGEVVDRQ
+595 VLAPGEIVDER
-606 AVNGIKSMIDSRLNV
+606 AVCGIDTMIRSGLNV
-621 AGVNDGYIKV
+621 SGVDDGCIAV
-631 LCGE
+631 LCEK

>member
-1 MTNYRRSRMP
+1 MLLQIHKSMVLYHTESMLRR
-11 LQHLEDHKIGKTFFS
+11 
-26 SPSQEKPDRAS
+26 
-37 PVFYICADVGRSLCC
+37 
-52 YKYIKVWYYIT
+52 
-63 QNLCYGE
+63 

-170 MTAIHATCYRGDVIL
+170 MTAIHATCHRGDVIL

-218 CGVNQNGEQTI
+218 CGVNQNGEQPI

-235 ASGESNRGTREKMAA
+235 VSGESNRETREKMAA
-250 SSEVNHETEEKA
+250 SSEVNHETEERA
-262 AVNGEDDREVSER
+262 DVNGEDDREVSER

-284 DKVERAINMLITDGR
+284 DKLELALKELVADGR

-374 LLHVMNPKL
+374 LLHVMDPEL

-415 NNRDEFARYGRRLEA
+415 NNRDAFARYGRRLEA

-472 VVRPGTVVE
+472 VVRPGTADE

-563 TAWDRLAE
+563 TAWDRPVE
-571 NVPIEG
+571 SVPIEG

-606 AVNGIKSMIDSRLNV
+606 AVNGIKSMIDSGLNV

>member
-1 MTNYRRSRMP
+1 MLRR
-11 LQHLEDHKIGKTFFS
+11 KT
-26 SPSQEKPDRAS
+26 
-37 PVFYICADVGRSLCC
+37 
-52 YKYIKVWYYIT
+52 
-63 QNLCYGE
+63 
-70 KLVKEYI
+70 VKEYI

-98 RQPIEAVQ
+98 RRPLEKSDGSMCLKDDENGGQSPQ

-141 FIADSI
+141 FIADSL

-170 MTAIHATCYRGDVIL
+170 MTAIHATCRRGDIIL

-218 CGVNQNGEQTI
+218 CGANQSMS
-229 TDGMTD
+229 DRMTD
-235 ASGESNRGTREKMAA
+235 ACGKDDCETREG
-250 SSEVNHETEEKA
+250 TDIR
-262 AVNGEDDREVSER
+262 GEGDRETPER

-284 DKVERAINMLITDGR
+284 DKLERAIITLITDGR
-299 KPRAVII
+299 KPSAVII

-318 RTIAGIVHRYGI
+318 GTLAEITHRYGI

-343 FMEGHETAMQQGADI
+343 FMEGHETAMEQGADI

-374 LLHVMNPKL
+374 LLHVMDPKL

-415 NNRDEFARYGRRLEA
+415 NNRAVFVEYGRRLKI
-430 FAGKCDGLRNIRLF
+430 FAEKCDNLRNIRLF
-444 RPDASSVKND
+444 RPGVNVSKND
-454 EICNACK
+454 EGCSACK

-472 VVRPGTVVE
+472 VVRPGTVDR
-481 SGQKFTGVMLAEIL
+481 SGQIFTGVMLADIL

-512 CISSVVDSADSYDIL
+512 CISSVVDCVDSYDIL
-527 FNAVAEI
+527 FKAIEEI
-534 DGNLGYEPDKTDR
+534 DSGLEYRSIMDGSR
-547 QELDI
+547 AMDI
-552 ISGRR
+552 ISGRK
-557 SAMPPG
+557 SAVVPG
-563 TAWDRLAE
+563 KAWDELSE
-571 NVPIEG
+571 MVPLELSVGRI
-577 AAGKVSG
+577 SG

-595 VLAPGEVVDRQ
+595 VLAPGEIVDER
-606 AVNGIKSMIDSRLNV
+606 AVCGIDTMIRSGLNV
-621 AGVNDGYIKV
+621 SGVDDGCIAV
-631 LCGE
+631 LCEK

>member
-1 MTNYRRSRMP
+1 M
-11 LQHLEDHKIGKTFFS
+11 
-26 SPSQEKPDRAS
+26 
-37 PVFYICADVGRSLCC
+37 
-52 YKYIKVWYYIT
+52 
-63 QNLCYGE
+63 
-70 KLVKEYI
+70 KEYI

-98 RQPIEAVQ
+98 RRPLEKSDGSMCLKDDENGGQSPQ

-141 FIADSI
+141 FIADSL

-170 MTAIHATCYRGDVIL
+170 MTAIHATCRRGDIIL

-218 CGVNQNGEQTI
+218 CGANQSMS
-229 TDGMTD
+229 DRMTD
-235 ASGESNRGTREKMAA
+235 ACGKDDCETREG
-250 SSEVNHETEEKA
+250 TDIR
-262 AVNGEDDREVSER
+262 GEGDRETPER

-284 DKVERAINMLITDGR
+284 DKLERAIITLITDGR
-299 KPRAVII
+299 KPSAVII

-318 RTIAGIVHRYGI
+318 GTLAEITHRYGI

-343 FMEGHETAMQQGADI
+343 FMEGHETAMEQGADI

-374 LLHVMNPKL
+374 LLHVMDPKL

-415 NNRDEFARYGRRLEA
+415 NNRAVFVEYGRRLKI
-430 FAGKCDGLRNIRLF
+430 FAEKCDNLRNIRLF
-444 RPDASSVKND
+444 RPGVNVSKND
-454 EICNACK
+454 EGCSACK

-472 VVRPGTVVE
+472 VVRPGTVDR
-481 SGQKFTGVMLAEIL
+481 SGQIFTGVMLADIL

-512 CISSVVDSADSYDIL
+512 CISSVVDSVDSYDIL
-527 FNAVAEI
+527 FKAIEEI
-534 DGNLGYEPDKTDR
+534 DSGLEYRSIMDGSR
-547 QELDI
+547 AMDI

-557 SAMPPG
+557 SAVVPG
-563 TAWDRLAE
+563 KAWDELSE
-571 NVPIEG
+571 MVPLELSVGRI
-577 AAGKVSG
+577 SG

-595 VLAPGEVVDRQ
+595 VLAPGEIVDER
-606 AVNGIKSMIDSRLNV
+606 AVCGIDTMIRSGLNV
-621 AGVNDGYIKV
+621 SGVDDGCIAV
-631 LCGE
+631 LCEK

>member
-1 MTNYRRSRMP
+1 MTVR
-11 LQHLEDHKIGKTFFS
+11 
-26 SPSQEKPDRAS
+26 
-37 PVFYICADVGRSLCC
+37 
-52 YKYIKVWYYIT
+52 
-63 QNLCYGE
+63 
-70 KLVKEYI
+70 EYI

-98 RQPIEAVQ
+98 RQPIEKTCGGMCFEDDENGGQLAK

-118 WNGVYAHDFTEAK
+118 WNGVYSHDFTEAK
-131 DLDDMHEPEM
+131 DLDDMHEPEL
-141 FIADSI
+141 FIADSL

-170 MTAIHATCYRGDVIL
+170 MTAIHATCHRGDVVL
-185 AARNCHKAVYN
+185 VARNCHKAVYN

-208 VPDYVDMRWR
+208 VPDYVDMKWH
-218 CGVNQNGEQTI
+218 CGADRNGAQTI
-229 TDGMTD
+229 PNEMTND
-235 ASGESNRGTREKMAA
+235 C
-250 SSEVNHETEEKA
+250 
-262 AVNGEDDREVSER
+262 GEDICEIAER

-284 DKVERAINMLITDGR
+284 VKLELTLNKLIDDDR
-299 KPRAVII
+299 KPSAVII

-318 RTIAGIVHRYGI
+318 STIAGIVHRYGI

-343 FMEGHETAMQQGADI
+343 FMKTHKTAMEQGADI

-374 LLHVMNPKL
+374 LLHVMNPEL
-383 DERVRRYL
+383 DERIRRYL

-415 NNRDEFARYGRRLEA
+415 NNRTAFGEYERRLEE
-430 FAGKCDGLRNIRLF
+430 FAGRCDRLRNIRLF
-444 RPDASSVKND
+444 KPEVNIAKDGES
-454 EICNACK
+454 CPACK

-472 VVRPGTVVE
+472 VVRPGTVDG
-481 SGQKFTGVMLAEIL
+481 SGNKFTGVMLADML

-500 LIVEMASVSYVI
+500 LIVEMSSVSYVI

-527 FNAVAEI
+527 FRAMEEI
-534 DGNLGYEPDKTDR
+534 DNGLDCRPIMDGGSEM
-547 QELDI
+547 DI
-552 ISGRR
+552 ISGRK
-557 SAMPPG
+557 SAVVPG
-563 TAWDRLAE
+563 KAWDEPSEKILLEKAE
-571 NVPIEG
+571 GRI
-577 AAGKVSG
+577 SG

-595 VLAPGEVVDRQ
+595 VLAPGEIVDDR
-606 AVNGIKSMIDSRLNV
+606 AVAGIRMMIKSGLNV
-621 AGVNDGYIKV
+621 SGVDDGSITV
-631 LCGE
+631 LCGDPEKSDRTLSV

>member
-1 MTNYRRSRMP
+1 MV
-11 LQHLEDHKIGKTFFS
+11 
-26 SPSQEKPDRAS
+26 S
-37 PVFYICADVGRSLCC
+37 PVFVFAGKRSKYVLLQR
-52 YKYIKVWYYIT
+52 YKSVVLYHTEPMLRRKTVR
-63 QNLCYGE
+63 
-70 KLVKEYI
+70 EYI

-98 RQPIEAVQ
+98 RQPLEKPDGGMCLKDDENGGQLPQ

-141 FIADSI
+141 FIADSL

-170 MTAIHATCYRGDVIL
+170 MTAIHATCRRGDIIL
-185 AARNCHKAVYN
+185 VARNCHKAVYN
-196 AICMLELEPEYI
+196 AICMLELKPEYI
-208 VPDYVDMRWR
+208 VPDYVDMKWR
-218 CGVNQNGEQTI
+218 CGVNQSMS
-229 TDGMTD
+229 DKMTD
-235 ASGESNRGTREKMAA
+235 ARGKADCETREGTDIRG
-250 SSEVNHETEEKA
+250 EGDRETLERV
-262 AVNGEDDREVSER
+262 AVNGEDDREVPER

-284 DKVERAINMLITDGR
+284 DKLECAINTMIADGR
-299 KPRAVII
+299 KPSAVII

-318 RTIAGIVHRYGI
+318 RTIAEIAHRYGI
-330 YLIVDEAQGAHLN
+330 YFIVDEAQGAHLN
-343 FMEGHETAMQQGADI
+343 FMEGHETAMKQGADL

-406 MEKAVAFGA
+406 MEKAVAFGV
-415 NNRDEFARYGRRLEA
+415 NNKAEFVEYGRRLET
-430 FAGKCDGLRNIRLF
+430 FAGKCDSLRNIRLF
-444 RPDASSVKND
+444 RSCD
-454 EICNACK
+454 ACK
-461 VFDHDEGRLVF
+461 VFDNDEGRLVF
-472 VVRPGTVVE
+472 VVRPGTVDR
-481 SGQKFTGVMLAEIL
+481 SGQIFTGVMLADIL

-512 CISSVVDSADSYDIL
+512 CISSVVDRADSYDIL
-527 FNAVAEI
+527 FKAIEEI
-534 DGNLGYEPDKTDR
+534 DGGLEYRLIIDGSSAM
-547 QELDI
+547 DI
-552 ISGRR
+552 ISERK
-557 SAMPPG
+557 SAMVPG
-563 TAWDRLAE
+563 KAWDEPSEQVSLDRSMGR
-571 NVPIEG
+571 I
-577 AAGKVSG
+577 SG

-595 VLAPGEVVDRQ
+595 VLAPGEIVDDLVVCGIETMLR
-606 AVNGIKSMIDSRLNV
+606 NGLNV
-621 AGVNDGYIKV
+621 SGADDGCIAV
-631 LCGE
+631 LCED

>member
-1 MTNYRRSRMP
+1 M
-11 LQHLEDHKIGKTFFS
+11 
-26 SPSQEKPDRAS
+26 
-37 PVFYICADVGRSLCC
+37 
-52 YKYIKVWYYIT
+52 
-63 QNLCYGE
+63 
-70 KLVKEYI
+70 KEYI

-84 IEKGTY
+84 INKGTY

-98 RQPIEAVQ
+98 RLPLE
-106 NVDNISKSRENF
+106 KLENF

-141 FIADSI
+141 FIADSL

-170 MTAIHATCYRGDVIL
+170 MTAIHATCHRGDVIL

-208 VPDYVDMRWR
+208 VPDYVDMRWH
-218 CGVNQNGEQTI
+218 CGANQSMS
-229 TDGMTD
+229 DKMTD
-235 ASGESNRGTREKMAA
+235 ACGKDDCETWEGTDIRGEG
-250 SSEVNHETEEKA
+250 
-262 AVNGEDDREVSER
+262 DRETPER

-284 DKVERAINMLITDGR
+284 DKLERAIITLITNGR
-299 KPRAVII
+299 KPSAVII

-318 RTIAGIVHRYGI
+318 GTLAEIAHRYGI

-343 FMEGHETAMQQGADI
+343 FMEGHETAMAQGADI

-415 NNRDEFARYGRRLEA
+415 NNRAVFVEYGRRLEI
-430 FAGKCDGLRNIRLF
+430 FAEKCDNLRNIRLF
-444 RPDASSVKND
+444 RPGVNVSKND
-454 EICNACK
+454 EGCSACK

-472 VVRPGTVVE
+472 VVRPGTVDG
-481 SGQKFTGVMLAEIL
+481 SGQIFTGVMLADIL

-512 CISSVVDSADSYDIL
+512 CISSVVDSVDSYDIL
-527 FNAVAEI
+527 FKAIEEI
-534 DGNLGYEPDKTDR
+534 DSGLEYRSIVDGSR
-547 QELDI
+547 AMDI

-557 SAMPPG
+557 SAVVPG
-563 TAWDRLAE
+563 KAWDE
-571 NVPIEG
+571 TSEMVPLELSVGRI
-577 AAGKVSG
+577 SG

-595 VLAPGEVVDRQ
+595 VLAPGEIVDEQ
-606 AVNGIKSMIDSRLNV
+606 AVCGIDTMIRSGLNV
-621 AGVNDGYIKV
+621 SGVDDGCIAV
-631 LCGE
+631 LCEK

>member
-1 MTNYRRSRMP
+1 M
-11 LQHLEDHKIGKTFFS
+11 F
-26 SPSQEKPDRAS
+26 
-37 PVFYICADVGRSLCC
+37 
-52 YKYIKVWYYIT
+52 
-63 QNLCYGE
+63 GE
-70 KLVKEYI
+70 KALKEYI

-98 RQPIEAVQ
+98 RQPLEGPG
-106 NVDNISKSRENF
+106 NF

-141 FIADSI
+141 FIADSL

-163 NGSTSGL
+163 NGSTSGI
-170 MTAIHATCYRGDVIL
+170 MTAIHATCHRGDVIL

-208 VPDYVDMRWR
+208 VPDYVDMRWL
-218 CGVNQNGEQTI
+218 CGMNQAMS
-229 TDGMTD
+229 DKMTD
-235 ASGESNRGTREKMAA
+235 ACGKDDCETREG
-250 SSEVNHETEEKA
+250 TDIR
-262 AVNGEDDREVSER
+262 GEGDRETPER
-275 TDILGDISP
+275 TDVLGDISP
-284 DKVERAINMLITDGR
+284 DKLERAINTMIADGR
-299 KPRAVII
+299 KPSAVII

-318 RTIAGIVHRYGI
+318 RIIAEIAHRYGI

-343 FMEGHETAMQQGADI
+343 FMEGHETAMEQGADI

-374 LLHVMNPKL
+374 LLHVMDPKL

-415 NNRDEFARYGRRLEA
+415 NNRAVFVEYGRRLEI
-430 FAGKCDGLRNIRLF
+430 FAEKCDNLRNIRLF
-444 RPDASSVKND
+444 RPGVNVSKND
-454 EICNACK
+454 EGCSACK

-472 VVRPGTVVE
+472 VVRPGTVDG
-481 SGQKFTGVMLAEIL
+481 SGQIFTGVMLADIL

-512 CISSVVDSADSYDIL
+512 CISSVVDSVDSYDIL
-527 FNAVAEI
+527 FKAIEEI
-534 DGNLGYEPDKTDR
+534 DSGLEYRSIVDGSR
-547 QELDI
+547 AMDI

-557 SAMPPG
+557 SAVVPG
-563 TAWDRLAE
+563 KAWDE
-571 NVPIEG
+571 TSEMVPLELSVGRI
-577 AAGKVSG
+577 SG

-595 VLAPGEVVDRQ
+595 VLAPGEIVDEQ
-606 AVNGIKSMIDSRLNV
+606 AVCGIDTMIRSGLNV
-621 AGVNDGYIKV
+621 SGVDDGCIAV
-631 LCGE
+631 LCEK

>member
-1 MTNYRRSRMP
+1 MLRR
-11 LQHLEDHKIGKTFFS
+11 KTV
-26 SPSQEKPDRAS
+26 R
-37 PVFYICADVGRSLCC
+37 
-52 YKYIKVWYYIT
+52 
-63 QNLCYGE
+63 
-70 KLVKEYI
+70 EYI

-98 RQPIEAVQ
+98 RRPLEKSDGSMCLKDDENGGQLPQ

-141 FIADSI
+141 FIADSL

-170 MTAIHATCYRGDVIL
+170 MTAIHATCRRGDIIL

-235 ASGESNRGTREKMAA
+235 ASGESNRETREKMAA

-262 AVNGEDDREVSER
+262 AVNGEDDREVSEK

-284 DKVERAINMLITDGR
+284 DKLERAINTMIVDGR
-299 KPRAVII
+299 KPSAVII

-318 RTIAGIVHRYGI
+318 GTLAEITHRYGI

-343 FMEGHETAMQQGADI
+343 FMEGHETAMEQGADI

-415 NNRDEFARYGRRLEA
+415 NNRAVFVEYGRRLEI
-430 FAGKCDGLRNIRLF
+430 FAEKCDSLRNIRLF
-444 RPDASSVKND
+444 RPGVNVSKND
-454 EICNACK
+454 EGCSACK

-472 VVRPGTVVE
+472 VVRPGTVDR
-481 SGQKFTGVMLAEIL
+481 SGQIFTGVMLADIL

-527 FNAVAEI
+527 FKAIEEI
-534 DGNLGYEPDKTDR
+534 DNDLEHSVIVDGSR
-547 QELDI
+547 AMDI

-557 SAMPPG
+557 SAMVPG
-563 TAWDRLAE
+563 KAWDELSE
-571 NVPIEG
+571 MVPLELSVGRI
-577 AAGKVSG
+577 SG

-595 VLAPGEVVDRQ
+595 VLAPGEIVDER
-606 AVNGIKSMIDSRLNV
+606 AVCGIDTMIRSGLNV
-621 AGVNDGYIKV
+621 SGVDDGCIAV
-631 LCGE
+631 LCEK

>member
-1 MTNYRRSRMP
+1 M
-11 LQHLEDHKIGKTFFS
+11 
-26 SPSQEKPDRAS
+26 
-37 PVFYICADVGRSLCC
+37 
-52 YKYIKVWYYIT
+52 
-63 QNLCYGE
+63 
-70 KLVKEYI
+70 KEYI

-98 RQPIEAVQ
+98 RQPIEKPDGGMCLKDDENGGQ
-106 NVDNISKSRENF
+106 LPPNVDNISKSRENF

-170 MTAIHATCYRGDVIL
+170 MTAIHATCHRGDVIL

-218 CGVNQNGEQTI
+218 CGVNQNGEQPI

-235 ASGESNRGTREKMAA
+235 VSGESNRETREKMAA
-250 SSEVNHETEEKA
+250 SSEVNHETEERA

-284 DKVERAINMLITDGR
+284 DKLELALKELVADGR

-472 VVRPGTVVE
+472 VVRPGTVDE

-534 DGNLGYEPDKTDR
+534 DGNLGYEPDKIDR

-571 NVPIEG
+571 SVPIEG

-606 AVNGIKSMIDSRLNV
+606 AVNGIKSMIDSGLNV